1 MSKFKKGDKV
11 RVKEFDANLMRFFD
25 GFNPKMKKYCGKDM
39 EVYHVDP
46 VFETVFLKGAQ
57 MDDER
62 FWAWSPD
69 WLEKILD
76 KPASDN
82 PRDIDAFLDSLLE
95 RNRCNKCE
103 QNNSTTIDGNSVDWE
118 GALAQALGNWG
129 NILAEDSSILLEAER
144 ILTGERDTDYGDP
157 VENFS
162 RIAEIASLLSGEKL
176 TPETCVT
183 VMIAVKLSRER
194 YKHKRDN
201 LVDLVAYIEILNRIL
216 NRK

>member
-25 GFNPKMKKYCGKDM
+25 GFNLKMKKYCGKDM
-39 EVYHVDP
+39 EVYYVDP

-183 VMIAVKLSRER
+183 VMIAVKLSREQ

>member
-1 MSKFKKGDKV
+1 MTEFKKGDKV
-11 RVKEFDANLMRFFD
+11 RVKEFDANLMGFFD

-39 EVYHVDP
+39 EVCFVDP

-57 MDDER
+57 MDDGR
-62 FWAWSPD
+62 LWAWRPD

-103 QNNSTTIDGNSVDWE
+103 QNNSTTIDGNSVD
-118 GALAQALGNWG
+118 WG

-183 VMIAVKLSRER
+183 VMIAVKLSREQ